1 MEYTLTS
8 DSPFWLNEISPKY
21 KGLSEGAMFRLLQ
34 RMIRKKNISDDF
46 GWRYNGLDKD
56 DPTTI
61 TADNVKSFI
70 ELLSFLSDTKLT
82 LVSTG
87 KHDIHDIAEW
97 LEEQGIDDYRLISTS
112 SSNHFVELDEE
123 SAVLLKLSLD

>member
-1 MEYTLTS
+1 MEYTLSS

-21 KGLSEGAMFRLLQ
+21 KGLSEGALFRLLQ
-34 RMIRKKNISDDF
+34 RVIRKKNISDDF
-46 GWRYNGLDKD
+46 GWRYNGYSKD
-56 DPTTI
+56 EPTI
-61 TADNVKSFI
+61 ISSENIKSFI
-70 ELLSFLSDTKLT
+70 ELLSFLSDAKLT

-87 KHDIHDIAEW
+87 KYEITDIVEW
-97 LEEQGIDDYRLISTS
+97 LEEQGINDYRLISTS

>member
-1 MEYTLTS
+1 MEYTLKS

-21 KGLSEGAMFRLLQ
+21 KGLSEGAMFRLIQ
-34 RMIRKKNISDDF
+34 RVLRKKNISDDF
-46 GWRYNGLDKD
+46 GWCYNGLDKD
-56 DPTTI
+56 EPTTI
-61 TADNVKSFI
+61 SSENIKSFI

-87 KHDIHDIAEW
+87 KHDIHDIVEW
-97 LEEQGIDDYRLISTS
+97 LEEQGINDYRLISTS
-112 SSNHFVELDEE
+112 SSNHFVELDGE